1 MLIRDYMTTNP
12 ITVRPETPVKEVA
25 DLLIANRI
33 NGVPVIDNEGKLLGI
48 VTAEDLIHRGLDER
62 LQPRDSIWKEN
73 FWVSFFGSKNA
84 QTDKAQGHT
93 AAEIMT
99 QNVYTVEPDM
109 RLFMAARLMV
119 DHEVT
124 SLPVV
129 EAGKLAGVISRI
141 DLLGCWE
148 ELESHLRRE
157 ERKE

>member
-33 NGVPVIDNEGKLLGI
+33 NGVPVVDNEGKLLGI

-62 LQPRDSIWKEN
+62 LKPRDSIWKEN
-73 FWVSFFGSKNA
+73 FWVSFFGPKTTQA
-84 QTDKAQGHT
+84 DKAQGHV

-99 QNVYTVEPDM
+99 QDVYTVGPDM

-119 DHEVT
+119 DHGVT

-129 EAGKLAGVISRI
+129 EAGKLVGVISRI
-141 DLLGCWE
+141 DLLGRWE
-148 ELESHLRRE
+148 ELESHLKRE
-157 ERKE
+157 E

>member
-33 NGVPVIDNEGKLLGI
+33 NGVPVVDDEGKLLGI

-62 LQPRDSIWKEN
+62 LKPRDSIWKEN
-73 FWVSFFGSKNA
+73 FWVAFFGPKNT
-84 QTDKAQGHT
+84 QSDKAQGHT
-93 AAEIMT
+93 AAEIMA
-99 QNVYTVEPDM
+99 QDVYTVKPNM

-129 EAGKLAGVISRI
+129 EAGKLVGVISRI
-141 DLLGCWE
+141 DLLARWE
-148 ELESHLRRE
+148 ELESHLERE
-157 ERKE
+157 E